1 MGILREWRR
10 VSLSYLAIFI
20 FQNKILY
27 PVIAATPFLACHY
40 NQEVGC
46 CTRICLLFCNSAYV
60 KKDENKIK
68 TQLLIVCSHS
78 LATDFFS
85 SSPWT
90 QTSSRETGGNFLWLV
105 CIVDNYNDKNFQRE
119 TTEKTA
125 WGLMKGGGVAEKRGW
140 YWRLLVTSAIVG
152 LLLGP
157 HLPERPIAHL
167 VEKKKSMD
175 WDWYLWL
182 CLPKNDR

>member
-1 MGILREWRR
+1 M
-10 VSLSYLAIFI
+10 
-20 FQNKILY
+20 ILY
-27 PVIAATPFLACHY
+27 PALAAPAIAATPFLVCHY

-90 QTSSRETGGNFLWLV
+90 QTSSRETGGNFSNACLHCGQLWWREFSEG
-105 CIVDNYNDKNFQRE
+105 NYWENCLWPHEGRRGGW
-119 TTEKTA
+119 KT
-125 WGLMKGGGVAEKRGW
+125 WMILEITCYKRH
-140 YWRLLVTSAIVG
+140 S
-152 LLLGP
+152 
-157 HLPERPIAHL
+157 RPFAQATPSGMTDSSPGF
-167 VEKKKSMD
+167 EKKINGLELILMI
-175 WDWYLWL
+175 LGWL
-182 CLPKNDR
+182 CSPKKRQIETI